1 MKKFSR
7 ILFDFFRFF
16 SDFFAE
22 NDFVEF
28 EYFSL
33 DDDTTYQS
41 MSVIFFDEPS
51 SRSTALMPVVGAP
64 LERNEWLTALTNP

>member
-1 MKKFSR
+1 MKNFREFFSN
-7 ILFDFFRFF
+7 FFRFF
-16 SDFFAE
+16 PIFFAE

-64 LERNEWLTALTNP
+64 LERNEWLTSLTNP